1 MEVNPTSPL
10 RPFGKARLYLVAIG
24 LLLALFFAGRE
35 ILVQKITFSVDGKVV
50 NVISLG
56 GTVAEALEKAKLTV
70 AKEDR
75 IKPALNS
82 QVEDGMRVEIV
93 RAVPINVKVDGK
105 DISFKTAALNVA
117 EALKEQ
123 SIVVAPEDLVE
134 PMPTNKLKA
143 GMKVAITRALPLT
156 IQVDGKEMPVKSP
169 QQTVAQVLNEA
180 KVTLGPLDKVLP
192 SLTTSAANN
201 LKIKVIRVAQK
212 EEQVEQPVPYETV
225 RRKDRSMALGI
236 NKVIQEGKNG
246 LARLRYK
253 IIMEDGR
260 PVKKELLGRSILN
273 PSVSKI
279 IAMGTLQTV
288 SRGGTDFKYSEAMNM
303 KTSAY
308 THTGHRT
315 ASGTY
320 PSHGVVAVDPKVI
333 PMGSKLYIEGYGY
346 ATALDKG
353 SDIKG
358 ARLDLFFETRR
369 EALNWGLRT
378 KKVYILD

>member
-10 RPFGKARLYLVAIG
+10 RPLGKARLYLVAIG
-24 LLLALFFAGRE
+24 LLIALFFAGRE

-82 QVEDGMRVEIV
+82 QVEDGMMVVII
-93 RAVPINVKVDGK
+93 RAVPIIVKVDGK
-105 DISFKTAALNVA
+105 DISFKTAAANVA
-117 EALKEQ
+117 EALKEK
-123 SIVVAPEDLVE
+123 SIFVAPEDLVE
-134 PMPTNKLKA
+134 PNLTNKLKA
-143 GMKVAITRALPLT
+143 GMKVAITRALPIT
-156 IQVDGKEMPVKSP
+156 ILVDGKELPVKSP
-169 QQTVAQVLNEA
+169 QPTVAQVLNEA
-180 KVTLGPLDKVLP
+180 KVAVGPLDKVLP
-192 SLTTSAANN
+192 SLNTSASNN

-212 EEQVEQPVPYETV
+212 EEQVEQRVPFETV

-253 IIMEDGR
+253 IITEDGR
-260 PVKKELLGRSILN
+260 PVKKELLGRSILS
-273 PSVSKI
+273 PSISRV

-288 SRGGTDFKYSEAMNM
+288 SRGGNEFKYTEALNM
-303 KTSAY
+303 RTSAY

-315 ASGTY
+315 ASGTQ
-320 PSHGVVAVDPKVI
+320 PSRGVAAVDPRVI
-333 PMGSKLYIEGYGY
+333 PIGSKLYIEGYGY
-346 ATALDKG
+346 ATALDIG
-353 SDIKG
+353 GDIKG
-358 ARLDLFFETRR
+358 SRIDLFFETRR

-378 KKVYILD
+378 KKVYVLD